1 MLARCG
7 VLRMLTGIGRFFSL
21 WLPLRLGCSPGN
33 AGAGPTSGGLPANTP
48 NVHTYTVADLV
59 TQP

>member
-1 MLARCG
+1 
-7 VLRMLTGIGRFFSL
+7 MLTGIGRFFSL